1 MKILILISALFY
13 FNSTSISAETYEEKY
28 LDYLNRFYVKSDIT
42 ITYKDL
48 EGTRFPTCTW
58 VSDNTSDLNVIWE
71 YKYGII
77 WLGRIMYKDN
87 LIKVIEGT
95 VGNGYSIYA
104 WEIEDSI
111 DGEFTFFHENLKPH
125 RSTRKDITK
134 DKSPKV
140 LISGLGTHFYYDY
153 KLGRRYPRN
162 EDSGNTLRRAAESY
176 FTLQKDCR
184 QNRVSWLYQFLYQ

>member
-1 MKILILISALFY
+1 MRIIILIFSFLISSNGF
-13 FNSTSISAETYEEKY
+13 SAGTYEEKY

-42 ITYKDL
+42 LTAQDL
-48 EGTRFPTCTW
+48 EGTIFPTCTW
-58 VSDNTSDLNVIWE
+58 ASDNTSDLTVIWE

-87 LIKVIEGT
+87 FIKVIKGN

-125 RSTRKDITK
+125 RSIEKDITK

-153 KLGRRYPRN
+153 KLGRMYPRN